1 MGLALFP
8 EHGIISI
15 TNPIF
20 TMSQPL
26 TTHAIQFDEVTTLE
40 GFRAL
45 EPEWNALLQRS
56 AADTIY
62 LTWEYLTTWWEVF
75 GKTRELW
82 ILTARDEGGKLIG
95 LAPLMVGPGNR
106 MRQFLHELT
115 FIGGH
120 GDSTCECQDF
130 IVEKGREEEVVRM
143 FLGKIKNADHPKWNF
158 LAFPI
163 TVADSLTMT
172 LAGQSLEKWGA
183 LRLRDREAPFCAFT
197 GSWEEYLQSR
207 SSKFR
212 STVRNRIKKIQT
224 QHRTELK
231 VGGQDL
237 ALDEALLH
245 VVKLSSSRWGDDM
258 EAFHSL
264 KFLEFHRRLIPRLAA
279 RGWVLL
285 LVLMVDGA
293 PAAGR
298 YDYLYGGKVWG
309 FQGGWDPAFARLSI
323 GLVMNALTFQWAIQH
338 HGITEYDFGADTS
351 RYKSEWSNGSRLLKD
366 IYMAHPQ
373 SLPARVMLFVHEL
386 QKKGRKLEA
395 DAVEDEPMEASTPLT
410 LSSGIPQ

>member
-1 MGLALFP
+1 
-8 EHGIISI
+8 
-15 TNPIF
+15 
-20 TMSQPL
+20 MSATL

-82 ILTARDEGGKLIG
+82 ILTARDEGGRLIG
-95 LAPLMVGPGNR
+95 LAPLMVGPGDR
-106 MRQFLHELT
+106 MRQFLRELT

-143 FLGKIKNADHPKWNF
+143 FLGKIQNATHPKWNF
-158 LAFPI
+158 LAFQI
-163 TVADSLTMT
+163 TVAGSPTMT
-172 LAGQSLEKWGA
+172 PAREVLEKWGA
-183 LRLRDREAPFCAFT
+183 LRLRDRVAPFCAFT

-212 STVRNRIKKIQT
+212 STVRNRTKKIQT
-224 QHRTELK
+224 QHRVELK

-245 VVKLSSSRWGDDM
+245 VVQLSSCRWGEEM

-279 RGWVLL
+279 RGWVML
-285 LVLMVDGA
+285 LVLMVDGVA
-293 PAAGR
+293 AAGR
-298 YDYLYGGKVWG
+298 YDYLYGGRVWG
-309 FQGGWDPAFARLSI
+309 FQGGWDPAFAKLSM
-323 GLVMNALTFQWAIQH
+323 GMVMNAMTFQWAIEN
-338 HGITEYDFGADTS
+338 HGIKEYDFGAGS
-351 RYKSEWSNGSRLLKD
+351 CRYKSEWANGRRPLKD
-366 IYMAHPQ
+366 LYMAHPQ
-373 SLPARVMLFVHEL
+373 SLPARVMLFAHEL
-386 QKKGRKLEA
+386 QKKGRRLEA
-395 DAVEDEPMEASTPLT
+395 TEVGDEPMEASPSLT
-410 LSSGIPQ
+410 LSSGISQ